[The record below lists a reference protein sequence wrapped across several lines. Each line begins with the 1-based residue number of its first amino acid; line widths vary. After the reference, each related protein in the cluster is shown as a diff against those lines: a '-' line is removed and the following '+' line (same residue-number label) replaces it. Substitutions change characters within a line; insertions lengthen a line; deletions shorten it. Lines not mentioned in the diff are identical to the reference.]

1 MSEITDA
8 QGIRI
13 DYVSARGR
21 GAPALVLHGAYST
34 RDEVMPVFGPI
45 LDRSRHARCLPRP
58 SGDGRVGSVV
68 CNDVRRGAR
77 RPRRA
82 HRSRRSGA
90 HASLVIG
97 HSFGAYL
104 ARGVA
109 ARHPEQVAG
118 LALVSPFVRD
128 LEGAPHRVVEDD
140 GAADDVDDDVRGD
153 YVGYFQVRTAE
164 TRERFERIVRPVLGR
179 YDGETVESIMS
190 NDGLDPDP
198 DAAPFGGPAAILAGR
213 DDALVGWRAQ
223 RALVDLHPRGT
234 FVIAADAGHAL
245 LHERP
250 DLVRAVIDDWLD
262 RVGDL
267 TGS

>member
-13 DYVSARGR
+13 DYVVIGR

-34 RDEVMPVFGPI
+34 RDEVIPVFGPI
-45 LDRSRHARCLPRP
+45 LADRGMRGVYPDLPGMGE
-58 SGDGRVGSVV
+58 SI
-68 CNDVRRGAR
+68 
-77 RPRRA
+77 
-82 HRSRRSGA
+82 RSTATTSGA
-90 HASLVIG
+90 VLDALDALIAAEIGDRRFLVIG

-190 NDGLDPDP
+190 NDRLDPDP

>member
-1 MSEITDA
+1 MTEITDA
-8 QGIRI
+8 HGIRI
-13 DYVSARGR
+13 DYVVIGR

-34 RDEVMPVFGPI
+34 RDEVIPVFGPI
-45 LDRSRHARCLPRP
+45 LADRGMRGVYPDLPGMGE
-58 SGDGRVGSVV
+58 SI
-68 CNDVRRGAR
+68 
-77 RPRRA
+77 
-82 HRSRRSGA
+82 RSTATTSGA
-90 HASLVIG
+90 VLDALDALIAAEIGDRRFLVIG

-198 DAAPFGGPAAILAGR
+198 DAAPFGGPAAIMAGR
-213 DDALVGWRAQ
+213 DDTLVGWRAQ